1 MSNKGNIKENK
12 EDSVKKERRL
22 QIRLDEENFEL
33 IEGFAK
39 ASHTS
44 KSELARK
51 SINTFIHLNIEN
63 QDRSN
68 PKLLMS
74 RNMLK
79 VLLDAAD
86 SDVIK
91 QFADVSFQNG
101 QADYTYFKNV
111 LIPPEISQLYLKD
124 GLKSRLSTIMQYVF
138 ASDAQNWFDDIDHIW
153 GEEEDVTIKGTH
165 TLGQNFSLFIK
176 HLLTMYLNLFQYE
189 IIQENYQET
198 TSTTLEKHESPSKQ
212 VYYSLMI
219 KFAPINDS
227 RE

>member
-1 MSNKGNIKENK
+1 MKEKAN
-12 EDSVKKERRL
+12 KKEKYL

-91 QFADVSFQNG
+91 QFAEVSFQNG
-101 QADYTYFKNV
+101 QADYSYFKNELNV
-111 LIPPEISQLYLKD
+111 SEVPELTLED
-124 GLKSRLSTIMQYVF
+124 NLESRLSIIIHYVF
-138 ASDAQNWFDDIDHIW
+138 ASEAQNWFENIDHFW
-153 GEEEDVTIKGTH
+153 RGKNVTIKGTH
-165 TLGQNFSLFIK
+165 TLGQNFSIFIK
-176 HLLTMYLNLFQYE
+176 HLLILYLNLFHYE
-189 IIQENYQET
+189 LILENYQET
-198 TSTTLEKHESPSKQ
+198 TSTTVEKHESLSKQ
-212 VYYSLMI
+212 VFYSLTI
-219 KFAPINDS
+219 KFAPMNDS